1 MVLSL
6 PYTYSSSKEFHKVIA
21 QLQGKDRNIN
31 TQEIPLRYRLT
42 LHPATGVI
50 PYIEAPMNRQVGQ
63 ARLSDKWPEPRN
75 ARGAAVNKRNE
86 VW

>member
-50 PYIEAPMNRQVGQ
+50 PYIEAPMNRQVR
-63 ARLSDKWPEPRN
+63 AKLEYRISDQNHEML
-75 ARGAAVNKRNE
+75 V
-86 VW
+86 VQL